1 MSCKT
6 KKIRFIQGIYLV
18 MINNI
23 NEIFLK
29 SIQTKKACLDQGLYC
44 IVDMGNIIYKSIE
57 QGGKIMLCGNGGSAA
72 DAQHLAAEMLI
83 RLRPH
88 NNREGVAAISLAQDT
103 STITA
108 CGNDFG
114 YDVLYERVL
123 RALGRSGDCLIGITT
138 SGNSKNVILAMKAAK
153 ELNIKVFGFLGC
165 GGGEALKYC
174 DEAFIVP
181 SDDTGRIQEAHITA
195 GHALMEYVEDRLIES
210 GYLTLN
216 EAL

>member
-1 MSCKT
+1 MSEDS
-6 KKIRFIQGIYLV
+6 KIEQLFNQSIKVKQACIEQGFQPLYRMSEYITQ
-18 MINNI
+18 
-23 NEIFLK
+23 
-29 SIQTKKACLDQGLYC
+29 SIQ
-44 IVDMGNIIYKSIE
+44 N
-57 QGGKIMLCGNGGSAA
+57 GGKIMLCGNGGSAA

-83 RLRPH
+83 RLRPM
-88 NNREGVAAISLAQDT
+88 NNREGVAAITLAQDT

-114 YDVLYERVL
+114 YDLLYERVL
-123 RALGRSGDCLIGITT
+123 RSLGKSGDCLIGITT

-181 SDDTGRIQEAHITA
+181 SNDTGRIQEAHITA
-195 GHALMEYVEDRLIES
+195 GHALMENIEDQLIEA
-210 GYLTLN
+210 GYLNLQDQQ
-216 EAL
+216 